1 MTVFILNHLYVFA
14 TVSALILIA
23 IIAYGV
29 GVQNGS
35 AWNHRTKS
43 WPLGPPRIRL
53 DWVETTPVAII
64 ESSPETAADV
74 AAWLDAVK
82 EGAVLRV

>member
-1 MTVFILNHLYVFA
+1 MTIFILNHLLAVLIV
-14 TVSALILIA
+14 TLGALCLVLVLA
-23 IIAYGV
+23 LCRAAALADARV
-29 GVQNGS
+29 D
-35 AWNHRTKS
+35 
-43 WPLGPPRIRL
+43 WPKGPPRIRL
-53 DWVETTPVAII
+53 DWVGHIPVAII

>member
-1 MTVFILNHLYVFA
+1 MTVFVLDHLLAFA
-14 TVSALILIA
+14 LATTLILVA
-23 IIAYGV
+23 VLAYGV
-29 GVQNGS
+29 GVIHGKGLTG
-35 AWNHRTKS
+35 AKG

>member
-1 MTVFILNHLYVFA
+1 MTIYILDHLLAFA
-14 TVSALILIA
+14 LATALILVA
-23 IIAYGV
+23 VLAYGV
-29 GVQNGS
+29 GHARGS
-35 AWNHRTKS
+35 GWTGGKS

-53 DWVETTPVAII
+53 DWIETTPVAVI
-64 ESSPETAADV
+64 ESDPATAADV

>member
-1 MTVFILNHLYVFA
+1 MTVFILNHLLAVVIV
-14 TVSALILIA
+14 TLGALCLVLALALCRAAA
-23 IIAYGV
+23 IGDARV
-29 GVQNGS
+29 D
-35 AWNHRTKS
+35 
-43 WPLGPPRIRL
+43 WPKGPPRIRL

>member
-1 MTVFILNHLYVFA
+1 MTVFILDHLLAFA
-14 TVSALILIA
+14 LATTLILVA
-23 IIAYGV
+23 VLAYGV
-29 GVQNGS
+29 GVARG
-35 AWNHRTKS
+35 RGIYKS